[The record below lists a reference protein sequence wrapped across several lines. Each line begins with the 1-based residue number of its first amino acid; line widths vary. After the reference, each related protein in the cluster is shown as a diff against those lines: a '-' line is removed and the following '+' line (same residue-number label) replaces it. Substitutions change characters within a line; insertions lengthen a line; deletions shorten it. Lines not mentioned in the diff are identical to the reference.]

1 MDFSIEMLLNAL
13 NPLIAMYGGKFGF
26 LAQAVSIVGTLRLF
40 IKPVMGVVDTYVM
53 STEKKED
60 DEKWA
65 KIKEGKTFQMVV
77 YFLDWFASIKIKK

>member
-26 LAQAVSIVGTLRLF
+26 LPQLISIVGTLRLF

-53 STEKKED
+53 TTEKKSD

-65 KIKEGKTFQMVV
+65 KIKEGKVFKTVV
-77 YFLDWFASIKIKK
+77 YFLDWFASIKVKK